1 MPFDY
6 PLRLE
11 IQRRLTAM
19 FEEITIAS
27 GYQHDM
33 AERVFR
39 GRGVFGDETPIPAIS
54 ILQVPIPLDQMP
66 SPEDASESTG
76 GWELMIQGFVADD
89 KANPTDP
96 AEVLM
101 ADAKKR
107 LALEKKKTNWDK
119 PEEGILGLGRF
130 ISTLHIGTGVVR
142 PPDDLSAKAYFW
154 LTITLTIA
162 EDLAEPYAS
171 D

>member
-1 MPFDY
+1 MPFSY

-19 FEEITIAS
+19 FEEIMIAD

-33 AERVFR
+33 VGRVFR
-39 GRGVFGDETPIPAIS
+39 GRGVFGDETPVPAIS
-54 ILQVPIPLDQMP
+54 ILQVPIPLDQIP
-66 SPEDASESTG
+66 SPEDAALSAG
-76 GWELMIQGFVADD
+76 GWELMVQGFVTDD
-89 KANPTDP
+89 KDNPTDP

-119 PEEGILGLGRF
+119 PEQGILGLGRF
-130 ISTLHIGTGVVR
+130 IETLYIGTGVVR
-142 PPDDLSAKAYFW
+142 PPDDLSNKAYFW
-154 LTITLTIA
+154 LTITLNIA
-162 EDLAEPYAS
+162 EDLADPYGS